1 MGLNDM
7 IRIIFI
13 KHFVLSKIPLIFVPI
28 KRTINSIFYSI
39 KSFVYS
45 ILEVENCAFSAKS
58 AFPVFKSACLH
69 FLR

>member
-13 KHFVLSKIPLIFVPI
+13 EHFVLSKIPLIFVPV
-28 KRTINSIFYSI
+28 KRTINSIFCSI

>member
-1 MGLNDM
+1 MRKRGPEK
-7 IRIIFI
+7 IF
-13 KHFVLSKIPLIFVPI
+13 LSNILVIQKIPFTFAPI
-28 KRTINSIFYSI
+28 KRTINSIFCSI